1 MNTQETLSLLDA
13 LRAAG
18 ATHFKSQDFEVSFGQ
33 SHNERTARDIT
44 KEVERRIAG
53 DSSGE
58 VHGAC
63 VASAPIENKEATE
76 KLKALVETMKL
87 DDVSL
92 LNKIFPNG
100 AEN

>member
-18 ATHFKSQDFEVSFGQ
+18 ATHFKSHDFEVTFGKAHDRATGSTQ
-33 SHNERTARDIT
+33 APNPPN
-44 KEVERRIAG
+44 
-53 DSSGE
+53 
-58 VHGAC
+58 GANPDPGPAA
-63 VASAPIENKEATE
+63 VGENKEATE